1 MSEGIVQFYTHPH
14 VLTNYIE
21 FKGFTA
27 IPWRS
32 STQTLRYC
40 SRKLCKSCPW
50 LMVTHGHHCE
60 PCRVMCTSK
69 KPMKL
74 PCKLISFRNKTTV
87 NFYWFWSRDGV
98 ESLTTQPLR
107 NFHQPLNHK
116 NSVDGTRVEE
126 FGSLWKLEGKTM
138 QVWNMYSIATDLYLE
153 QIYIYIYIYI

>member
-1 MSEGIVQFYTHPH
+1 MCWQTTSSSRASQQFHGDLP
-14 VLTNYIE
+14 LRPW
-21 FKGFTA
+21 GTA
-27 IPWRS
+27 LGS
-32 STQTLRYC
+32 SVNPARGSWWPMGTTV
-40 SRKLCKSCPW
+40 SRVGSCAP
-50 LMVTHGHHCE
+50 
-60 PCRVMCTSK
+60 RK

-87 NFYWFWSRDGV
+87 NFYGFWSRDGV

-126 FGSLWKLEGKTM
+126 FGSLGKLEGKTM

-153 QIYIYIYIYI
+153 PKYIYITKQKHTLYT

>member
-40 SRKLCKSCPW
+40 SRKLCKSCRWP
-50 LMVTHGHHCE
+50 MGTTVS
-60 PCRVMCTSK
+60 RVGSCAPRK

-87 NFYWFWSRDGV
+87 NFYGFWSRDGV

-126 FGSLWKLEGKTM
+126 FGSLGKLEGKTM

-153 QIYIYIYIYI
+153 PKNIYIYN